1 MEKETIEIIGG
12 LIVSILAVY
21 GLINLGMLIFGITT
35 NPLVKYLK
43 SEKRKEKEKQDKIQH
58 QFLNY
63 SQPIQPLRKSSYASK
78 VLHVS
83 SLLMSSKDYSISQ
96 AICYA
101 KDLVEAVDLEMDM
114 MDREKADS
122 LKPTISFD
130 DLTQQMKIRAL
141 RGEPKK

>member
-35 NPLVKYLK
+35 NPLIEFLK
-43 SEKRKEKEKQDKIQH
+43 SENKKHKDQQDKIQH
-58 QFLNY
+58 QFFKY
-63 SQPIQPLRKSSYASK
+63 SPPLRESPYATK

-83 SLLMSSKDYSISQ
+83 SLLMSSKDYSINQS
-96 AICYA
+96 ICYA
-101 KDLVEAVDLEMDM
+101 KDLVEAVDSEMDM
-114 MDREKADS
+114 MEREKADS
-122 LKPTISFD
+122 LKPTISSD
-130 DLTQQMKIRAL
+130 NLDQMKNRAL